1 MFFQALLGELD
12 SAAKFSYFN
21 QEGSSGVTAYK
32 KENHSARPSLKQ
44 AMSQSPPRYVENT
57 QIDLLG
63 RALRHE
69 SETSGGFKAE
79 RAWSVAAGEK

>member
-1 MFFQALLGELD
+1 MSPIPTISSFLSLPRVSLFSHPDWCTHNLRISPLFFQALLGELD

-44 AMSQSPPRYVENT
+44 AMSQSPPR
-57 QIDLLG
+57 
-63 RALRHE
+63 
-69 SETSGGFKAE
+69 
-79 RAWSVAAGEK
+79 